1 MKKDKYEKLYEYAQ
15 GLKDSDFTERLYH
28 CSAWFTGGDNP
39 HYVFLKSYNTVVAV
53 FDRDE
58 KTVVAFGRYSMTT
71 YQHVRKF
78 RNRMWELW
86 CNARECAARDIKE
99 VNMEKENW
107 FH

>member
-1 MKKDKYEKLYEYAQ
+1 MENKYDMLYQYAQ
-15 GLKDSDFTERLYH
+15 GIPSQDFTERLYH
-28 CSAWFTGGDNP
+28 CNARFTGGIDP
-39 HYVFLKSYNTVVAV
+39 HYVFLMSYNTPVAV

-78 RNRMWELW
+78 RNRMWELY
-86 CNARECAARDIKE
+86 CNAREIASWDIKE
-99 VNMEKENW
+99 INLEKCNW